1 MKEKILAHFNRW
13 NPRYFVVVTVLILII
28 TDLLNGLYLK
38 LFWSH
43 RGMSELLV
51 RQSIAQSGLVLEDF
65 GPDTVSEMLGFVDNT
80 FYFFLFLVLVNN
92 LFFYVFYL
100 LKRLWAQG
108 YVLFY
113 TFSASILALTF
124 IFDNGGL
131 PFGWTIYNIASIP
144 LYLYLFLG
152 VKMLKMKT
160 TTIPAS
166 ENKAQ

>member
-166 ENKAQ
+166 EKKAQ

>member
-51 RQSIAQSGLVLEDF
+51 RQSIGQSGLVLEDF

-80 FYFFLFLVLVNN
+80 FYFFLFLILVNN
-92 LFFYVFYL
+92 LFFYIFYL

-152 VKMLKMKT
+152 VKLLKLKT
-160 TTIPAS
+160 TIIPAS
-166 ENKAQ
+166 GKKAQ

>member
-152 VKMLKMKT
+152 VKMLKLKT
-160 TTIPAS
+160 TIIPA
-166 ENKAQ
+166 NGKKAQ